1 MTVQLREDGLQ
12 IWNRGVTAVDS
23 EQLVLDNVKVDHQ
36 SLTIGAQTWPLHQI
50 RRIVVVGAG
59 KAGAGM
65 ARGLEGALGAQ
76 ILAEKQVSGW
86 INVPANCV
94 QRLQRIHLHAA
105 RPAGRNEPT
114 IEGMQGTQHILN
126 LVHGLGSQDLCLCLI
141 SGGGSALLPAPI
153 DGLSFDD
160 KLRVTRHL
168 SESGANI
175 QQLNAVR
182 SSLSAVKGGGLA
194 RACQAGSLITL
205 IISDVIGDPLE
216 TIASG
221 PTIVNSDP
229 ARRAAI
235 ALQVLEDFDVA
246 SCGTSTNLANSI
258 RRQATNQPTTAS
270 TKITNLV
277 IGNNRTATQAAEQEA
292 NRLGYRVI
300 LLPSESA
307 KSSAEQV
314 GSSLVAAM
322 LERREPGIKRCWVS
336 GGEPIVKLV
345 DASRRGLGGRN
356 QQLVLAGLL
365 QIIKSNSETPLL
377 ADQLLLS
384 GGTDGED
391 GPTDAAGGFVDEAVA
406 RQMLVQQL
414 DAADYLRRNDAYSFL
429 KQTGGLIQTGPTHT
443 NVCDLRVA
451 LVNGAVDRS

>member
-205 IISDVIGDPLE
+205 IISDVIGGDRF
-216 TIASG
+216 G
-221 PTIVNSDP
+221 
-229 ARRAAI
+229 
-235 ALQVLEDFDVA
+235 ALQQQDANDQQQN
-246 SCGTSTNLANSI
+246 CGSPKNYEKDHCVIAQHIHSA
-258 RRQATNQPTTAS
+258 R
-270 TKITNLV
+270 KI
-277 IGNNRTATQAAEQEA
+277 
-292 NRLGYRVI
+292 
-300 LLPSESA
+300 
-307 KSSAEQV
+307 
-314 GSSLVAAM
+314 
-322 LERREPGIKRCWVS
+322 
-336 GGEPIVKLV
+336 
-345 DASRRGLGGRN
+345 
-356 QQLVLAGLL
+356 
-365 QIIKSNSETPLL
+365 
-377 ADQLLLS
+377 
-384 GGTDGED
+384 
-391 GPTDAAGGFVDEAVA
+391 
-406 RQMLVQQL
+406 
-414 DAADYLRRNDAYSFL
+414 
-429 KQTGGLIQTGPTHT
+429 
-443 NVCDLRVA
+443 
-451 LVNGAVDRS
+451 